1 MRRFWRKEKSKQ
13 PNRLMQM
20 FQSNR
25 KPDTATPP
33 PAPPPPNPLGVSPD
47 RPIAAAPVTRTG
59 DVLSSGVS
67 IKGDLTF
74 RNELLIDGEVEGTIK
89 SSGTLTIGQH
99 AHIRADIT
107 AAAVTIHG
115 TVNGNVSAS
124 ERCVLEP
131 GATVRGDIEAPRLA
145 LDENATFLGNAKI
158 AARRT

>member
-1 MRRFWRKEKSKQ
+1 
-13 PNRLMQM
+13 MQM

-33 PAPPPPNPLGVSPD
+33 TAPAPPSPPPASPD
-47 RPIAAAPVTRTG
+47 RPIAAAPVARTG
-59 DVLSSGVS
+59 AVLSSGVS
-67 IKGDLTF
+67 IKGDVTF

-99 AHIRADIT
+99 ARIRANIT
-107 AAAVTIHG
+107 AGAVTIHG

-131 GATVRGDIEAPRLA
+131 GGTVRGDIEAPRLA
-145 LDENATFLGNAKI
+145 LDENATFLGSAKI
-158 AARRT
+158 AAKRT